1 MVAAPPSGKRKR
13 GEINLTLPADDES
26 GTIELKALIDRVAA
40 ELKASGAIPQE
51 DSGLAARYLFE
62 SFGANSVGIIENGA
76 KSVDA
81 SQSASSS
88 EKPAQ
93 PEKPGSWTCPACGN
107 VNYPHR
113 THCNM
118 RSCGRPRPGLIPAA
132 VPMITQM
139 APAVQPIT
147 QMAPPVLPKRAVK
160 SDDLANAP
168 AGSWICEYC
177 GNLNYATRTHCNA
190 HKCGRARS
198 EGAITVTS
206 GYTPV
211 AQPAPAPSM
220 PAQSTPTLVVDSD
233 GNWTCPACGNIN
245 YPSRTKCNRRS
256 CGLPRPAAPA
266 AYGMLS
272 YEAAEAAALQMMMG
286 GQGNMW
292 YM

>member
-93 PEKPGSWTCPACGN
+93 PEMPEGSWTCPACGN

-139 APAVQPIT
+139 APAVQP
-147 QMAPPVLPKRAVK
+147 KRAAK

-168 AGSWICEYC
+168 PGSWICEYC
-177 GNLNYATRTHCNA
+177 GNLNYATRTRCNA
-190 HKCGRARS
+190 HKCGRART
-198 EGAITVTS
+198 EGAIAVGQRVFPFATWS
-206 GYTPV
+206 G
-211 AQPAPAPSM
+211 S
-220 PAQSTPTLVVDSD
+220 
-233 GNWTCPACGNIN
+233 
-245 YPSRTKCNRRS
+245 
-256 CGLPRPAAPA
+256 
-266 AYGMLS
+266 
-272 YEAAEAAALQMMMG
+272 
-286 GQGNMW
+286 
-292 YM
+292 